1 MLLILDHQ
9 STNPDWNLA
18 AEEYLLTRFTDSV
31 FRLWRNAPAIIVGRH
46 QNTWAE
52 VNVPYVQQRHIPVIR
67 RLSGGGAVFHDLGNI
82 NYSFMEPKPDGED
95 SSGTFKRC
103 TRPILAALNHLG
115 VKAYLS
121 GRNDL
126 LIDGKKFS
134 GTAQC
139 QAKGRI
145 LLHGTLLYSS
155 ALSNLGEALKGP
167 RSKFSKNAVPSTPS
181 PVCNISSHLADALPV
196 EQFMDYL
203 ADYMGNHYP
212 NVQPYA
218 YTPEDLAS
226 IHTLAGSKYGTDT
239 WNWGENPQYAYQT
252 DLKTDSGCLQL
263 HFDLNPQGLISRIR
277 IFGDY
282 VAPLDREALENRLI
296 GCQPDEQALAER
308 LFLPHLLL
316 SFD

>member
-1 MLLILDHQ
+1 MLLILDHH

-18 AEEYLLTRFTDSV
+18 AEEYLLTYKTDSV
-31 FRLWRNAPAIIVGRH
+31 FRLWRNAPSIIVGRH

-52 VNVPYVQQRHIPVIR
+52 VNVPYVEQFHIPVIR

-82 NYSFMEPKPDGED
+82 NYSFMEPKPHGEE

-103 TRPILAALNHLG
+103 TQPILSALNHIG

-139 QAKGRI
+139 QVQGRI

-155 ALSNLGEALKGP
+155 ALSKLGKALEGP
-167 RSKFSKNAVPSTPS
+167 RSKFTKKAVSSTIS
-181 PVCNISSHLADALPV
+181 PVCNIGSHLTDVPPV
-196 EQFMDYL
+196 ERFMDYL
-203 ADYMGNHYP
+203 ADYMHSAYP
-212 NVQPYA
+212 NVHSCE
-218 YTPEDLAS
+218 YTPDDLKTIES
-226 IHTLAGSKYGTDT
+226 IAASKYRTKE
-239 WNWGENPQYAYQT
+239 WNWGKEPNFSHT
-252 DLKTDSGCLQL
+252 VEVKTESGNLQL
-263 HFDLNPQGLISRIR
+263 YYDTDQDGFISRIH

-282 VAPLDREALENRLI
+282 VGQLPREALEVHLI
-296 GCQPDEQALAER
+296 GIRPEEE
-308 LFLPHLLL
+308 LLRNL
-316 SFD
+316 LNSF